1 MQIGQR
7 VKNIRKAEKISAEDV
22 ASALGISVRTYRAYE
37 SDSHPF
43 PSEHIAPL
51 CKKLHITPNILFGE
65 IDAEFSQMFAYVL
78 ENWNG
83 DVVALINMLGAYA
96 MQPTDLRRDTSE
108 LCIYN
113 AKKSIEQGTADKRL
127 AELVDIDYVEQAL
140 EKLWKG

>member
-43 PSEHIAPL
+43 PSEHVVPL
-51 CKKLHITPNILFGE
+51 CETLHITPNILFGE

-83 DVVALINMLGAYA
+83 NVKALINMMGSYA
-96 MQPTDLRRDTSE
+96 MQPTNLRRDTSE

-127 AELVDIDYVEQAL
+127 AELVDIDYVENAL
-140 EKLWKG
+140 DKLWKD

>member
-7 VKNIRKAEKISAEDV
+7 IKKIRKAEKILAEDV
-22 ASALGISVRTYRAYE
+22 ASALNISVRTYRAYE

-83 DVVALINMLGAYA
+83 DVVALINMMGAYA
-96 MQPTDLRRDTSE
+96 MQPKDLRRDTSD
-108 LCIYN
+108 LCLFN
-113 AKKSIEQGTADKRL
+113 AEKSIEQGTADQRL
-127 AELVDIDYVEQAL
+127 AELVNIEYLKSAL
-140 EKLWKG
+140 NDLWGE